1 MGDDI
6 TATRGWEEQGQRA
19 CHDRAVSPHR
29 WQVITAGP
37 AGTAMVDTG
46 CRPGEI
52 CWPGIGTGPGDQRPG
67 TGSRIIRALLEAA
80 GRTGQDLVPGVLTV
94 NRRAQA
100 PCRRPGLT
108 EVASDGER
116 GTTVTMGSARHRR

>member
-52 CWPGIGTGPGDQRPG
+52 CWPGIGTGPGHQRP
-67 TGSRIIRALLEAA
+67 APAA
-80 GRTGQDLVPGVLTV
+80 GSSGRSWRQQGAPARTWFP
-94 NRRAQA
+94 A
-100 PCRRPGLT
+100 C
-108 EVASDGER
+108 
-116 GTTVTMGSARHRR
+116 